1 MKKAWLLFGLLF
13 LHFLLSGQNT
23 IGLPEII
30 NYSKQTYKAGTQNWD
45 ITQDRTGIIYFANNE
60 GLLSFDGTY
69 WKLHP
74 LPNKTIVRSVIVA
87 PDNNIYVGGQNEIGY
102 FAPDKNGELNYHSL
116 RELIPEQHR
125 SFADV
130 WDIVHMEG
138 SIFFLATQK
147 IFQLHLNQIVAYPA
161 GNWLFLGAVHNKVFS
176 QEYSQG
182 LLEFSGGHWKPVNN
196 KSFWPEGFLVTSVQ
210 SMGKDSILI
219 ATLKNGLYLY
229 TKKEIKKIESP
240 TLAIIEGYHI
250 YNAAI
255 IDNDRIALATTSQGC
270 VIIDKKGNLVQMF
283 SRSDGLSKNNVLA
296 VFPDKNKNLWL
307 GLDNGIAFIAYDS
320 PIKNIF
326 PDKENEGAGY
336 SAILHD
342 SRVYLA
348 TTNGVYSVPIYEK
361 EDISF
366 VKGRFEPITQA
377 KGQVWNLSEVNGQLF
392 LGHHEGAFQVKNNVA
407 TQIDNSSG
415 YWGFLPLS
423 SILPSRYMVG
433 GTYNGIKFFD
443 RTANSF
449 SRMPE
454 LDANFESSRFITI
467 LDSAIWVSHPYKG
480 VFRVNWR
487 EGQLPEIISY
497 SENRGLSLS
506 INGNYIFK
514 IKNRLIVAT
523 EKGIYEYNEQKDRF
537 EPSSFFESI
546 FGKKVIRYMKEDKAG
561 NIWFVFEKN
570 LGVVDFSQP
579 SSRIIYIPEL
589 NTKMVSGF
597 EQVYVI
603 DDNNIF
609 VGAEKGFFH
618 INYKKY
624 RQNNSP
630 ITVQL
635 SEVRITGKTDS
646 LLFGGFLPSGSN
658 QILSP
663 TISYKWN
670 SFHFQFSSPFFEQQ
684 GNIEYSYHLKGYDQK
699 WSEWADKTEKEY
711 NYLPAGSYTFEVKA
725 RTNLGNESLP
735 FTYDFVILPPWYLSV
750 WAFAFYVILL
760 AYGGY
765 LLYRWQKTKFIRQR
779 QQYEEEQ
786 KRLQYLHQLEL
797 EKNEKEI
804 IALRNENLEA
814 EIQYKNKE
822 MASATMHLVKK
833 GELMTKMKDELQR
846 LTKNTDSEESLDAV
860 KKMIKSLSEDDKM
873 DKDWEHFTVHFDK
886 VNNDFFLALKE
897 KHTNLTA
904 NEMKL
909 CAYLRM
915 NLSTKEVAQLMNISI
930 RGVEIS
936 RYRLRKK
943 LQISKEV
950 NLFTY
955 LLDFHAARTVQPRDS
970 SIE

>member
-1 MKKAWLLFGLLF
+1 MRKIRLLIALLF
-13 LHFLLSGQNT
+13 LHLLLNAQNT

-30 NYSKQTYKAGTQNWD
+30 NYPKQVYKAGTQNWD

-74 LPNKTIVRSVIVA
+74 LPNKTIVRSATVA

-102 FAPDKNGELNYHSL
+102 FSPDKNGGLVYHSIKD
-116 RELIPEQHR
+116 LIPEQHR

-130 WDIVHMEG
+130 WDIVCVEG

-147 IFQLHLNQIVAYPA
+147 IFQLHLNKIVAYPA
-161 GNWLFLGAVHNKVFS
+161 GNWLFLGTVHNKVIA
-176 QEYSQG
+176 QEYTQG
-182 LLEFSGGHWKPVNN
+182 FLEFTGGHWTPINN
-196 KSFWPEGFLVTSVQ
+196 KSFWPDGFLVTSVQ

-229 TKKEIKKIESP
+229 TAKEIKKIESP
-240 TLAIIEGYHI
+240 ALAIIEDYHI

-270 VIIDKKGNLVQMF
+270 IIIDKRGNLVQMF
-283 SRSDGLSKNNVLA
+283 SRTDGLSKNNVLA

-342 SRVYLA
+342 NIMYLA

-366 VKGRFEPITQA
+366 VKGKFEPIVHA
-377 KGQVWNLSEVNGQLF
+377 KGQVWNLSEVNGELF
-392 LGHHEGAFQVKNNVA
+392 LGHHEGAFQVKKNVA

-423 SILPSRYMVG
+423 PILPSRYMVG

-443 RTANSF
+443 RDANSF
-449 SRMPE
+449 SRIPE
-454 LDANFESSRFITI
+454 LDANFESSRFVTI

-487 EGQLPEIISY
+487 QGQMPEVIAY
-497 SENRGLSLS
+497 SESHGLSLS

-514 IKNRLIVAT
+514 IKNRLVVAT
-523 EKGIYEYNEQKDRF
+523 EKGIYEYHAQKDRF
-537 EPSSFFESI
+537 EPSSYFESI
-546 FGKKVIRYMKEDKAG
+546 FGKKIIRYMKEDKAG

-579 SSRIIYIPEL
+579 SPRIIYIPEL

-597 EQVYVI
+597 EQVYPV

-609 VGAEKGFFH
+609 IGAEKGFFH

-624 RQNNSP
+624 RQSNTP

-635 SEVRITGKTDS
+635 SEIRVTGKTDS
-646 LLFGGFLPSGSN
+646 LLFGGFLPPGNN
-658 QILSP
+658 QSSPP

-670 SFHFQFSSPFFEQQ
+670 SFHFQFSSPFFEHQ
-684 GNIEYSYHLKGYDQK
+684 GNIEYSYHLKGYDKK

-711 NYLPAGSYTFEVKA
+711 TYLPAGSYSFEVKA

-735 FTYDFVILPPWYLSV
+735 FSYEFVILPPWYLSV
-750 WAFAFYVILL
+750 WAFAFYIILL

-833 GELMTKMKDELQR
+833 GELITKMKDELQR
-846 LTKNTDSEESLDAV
+846 LTKNTESEESLDAV

-886 VNNDFFLALKE
+886 VNNDFFVALKE

-915 NLSTKEVAQLMNISI
+915 NLSTKEVAQLMNISV

-955 LLDFHAARTVQPRDS
+955 LLDFHAAKTTS
-970 SIE
+970 SRENPIV